1 MIRPAAVRY
10 GAHVSFDVILF
21 MPAPFTDHPSFPE
34 ALIAR
39 SLERAGFSV
48 GVIEQPHWQS
58 ADDFA
63 RCGRPGLFAGI
74 VPGPVDSVALNFTS
88 TGKRRNEDL
97 YQPEGNAYFPD
108 MPPSVSSRIRPDRTL
123 TVFASR
129 IREALGPVPLV
140 IGGLEASLRR
150 FAHWDFQQQAIRRPI
165 LLDTRADLVVS
176 GMGELQIVE
185 IARAAARG
193 EILSDADIPG
203 TVRIAKTCPDNPVL
217 LPDAAAVADTP
228 SLLLTQYLDEHRA
241 IREGRPVVQPAGGR
255 FVVSQP
261 PMVYSREDLDA
272 IYGMPFT
279 RAHGWMRDTRPTEGA
294 PTPALLMNRF
304 SVTTH
309 RGCAGG
315 CAFCSIA
322 AHQGRGVV
330 SRSRAS
336 ILNEIGAMQR
346 HPDWRGVIGDV
357 GGASAEMWEADCA
370 RCQRASCLSPGL
382 CTHYPAPGAQAW
394 QSLLK
399 EIRSLDGIRQ
409 VNLGSGVRYEVL
421 LENPS
426 LLEDL
431 LRHHSGQFLRIAPEH
446 TEDHILSLMKKPP
459 FAVFERFVHLFETIV
474 RRLPRPIRL
483 APYLIVGHP
492 GETAG
497 DVVRMRDKL
506 KALGLFGQADV
517 QIFTPTPGSL
527 ATAMYCSGQ
536 DEHGHTIAVER
547 NMVELVRRQRMLIDS
562 EKSERKPGAPRLD
575 AGRDAPKHGKRK
587 DAPRGG
593 KRFTR

>member
-1 MIRPAAVRY
+1 MPY
-10 GAHVSFDVILF
+10 DVIFF

-39 SLERAGFSV
+39 SLEHAGFSV
-48 GVIEQPHWQS
+48 GVIAQPHWQS
-58 ADDFA
+58 AEDFA
-63 RCGRPGLFAGI
+63 QLGRPRFFAGI
-74 VPGPVDSVALNFTS
+74 IPGPVDSIVLNFTS
-88 TGKRRNEDL
+88 TGKRRSEDL
-97 YQPEGNAYFPD
+97 YQPEGKAYFAD

-123 TVFASR
+123 PVFASR
-129 IREALGPVPLV
+129 IREALGDVPLI

-150 FAHWDFQQQAIRRPI
+150 FAHWDYQQQAIRRPI
-165 LLDTRADLVVS
+165 LLDTRADLVVT
-176 GMGELQIVE
+176 GMGELQILA
-185 IARAAARG
+185 IASAAARG
-193 EILSDADIPG
+193 ESLSDIVVPG
-203 TVRIAKTCPDNPVL
+203 TVRISKSLPPDAVI
-217 LPDAAAVADTP
+217 LPDAAHVAENP
-228 SLLLTQYLDEHRA
+228 ALLMAQFLDEQRA
-241 IREGRPVVQPAGGR
+241 IREGRTVVQPAGGR

-261 PMVYSREDLDA
+261 PMGYSRDDLDA
-272 IYGMPFT
+272 IYALPFT
-279 RAHGWMRDTRPTEGA
+279 RSHGWHQRTGSKDMARSSNTPLQ
-294 PTPALLMNRF
+294 PTPALLMNKF

-322 AHQGRGVV
+322 AHEGRGVI
-330 SRSRAS
+330 SRSRDS
-336 ILNEIGAMQR
+336 ILNEIRQMMQ
-346 HPDWRGVIGDV
+346 HPDWRGVIGDI
-357 GGASAEMWEADCA
+357 GGASAEMWNADCS